1 MVDEHEWD
9 EKAMLNIIVV
19 EVDPENDE
27 DEGAVNGSTT
37 ASAPTGADQITSIG
51 VAPEPQQRRGLAW
64 QAWLQRSLGDNAHHV
79 PVGGLGRVTEANMT
93 LARRISNFLMI

>member
-37 ASAPTGADQITSIG
+37 ASTPTA
-51 VAPEPQQRRGLAW
+51 
-64 QAWLQRSLGDNAHHV
+64 
-79 PVGGLGRVTEANMT
+79 
-93 LARRISNFLMI
+93 ARIK